1 MMLQRQKKQALDPC
15 QAVAAF
21 AYATLYFAAIFVH
34 LSKRYHHGST
44 QQIKIPAGIRVE
56 MELGH

>member
-1 MMLQRQKKQALDPC
+1 MLQRHKKQALDPC

-44 QQIKIPAGIRVE
+44 QQIKIPTGIRVE